1 MWQTLITLCI
11 IAIAAFF
18 IGRKFYRLI
27 LKAVNPD
34 QNVSCDCS
42 CSGCNTT
49 RCDKKINIPKQG
61 SKQIHE

>member
-27 LKAVNPD
+27 LKAVNPG

-42 CSGCNTT
+42 CSGCTT
-49 RCDKKINIPKQG
+49 TSCDKNNKHPEAGQ
-61 SKQIHE
+61 